1 MLGRG
6 ALQMKG
12 CVEIGLGWLQ
22 GTLERAQASQSYK
35 ETEKAGRDHVVKR
48 EGRVERSRDE
58 SSFGVR
64 D

>member
-1 MLGRG
+1 
-6 ALQMKG
+6 MKG

-35 ETEKAGRDHVVKR
+35 ETEKAGRGHVVKW
-48 EGRVERSRDE
+48 ENRVERSRDE
-58 SSFGVR
+58 STFRVR

>member
-1 MLGRG
+1 
-6 ALQMKG
+6 MKG

-35 ETEKAGRDHVVKR
+35 ETEKAGRGHIVKR
-48 EGRVERSRDE
+48 EGRVERSRGE